1 LLKEAT
7 LRFVLAKLR
16 SASILINPT
25 PNPLPLEVPC
35 DAKSYQRIWIQEPSS
50 STLPYSQGTGSAG
63 LELHCSFRARFNSR
77 RTSGRRV
84 RAATFDLIAE
94 EAHKSDSPRYMLLI
108 ERSLQIDAMKL
119 TPRNLIARSCRLA
132 RVLIRVPE
140 TLTVERTELRC
151 QVVRIASKGRL
162 ADWALRVC
170 PFGQQNEMPA
180 RTQRKSPPGGVNSWE
195 FRLFERSAVK
205 GGVKVGH
212 WGGVKGSQ

>member
-1 LLKEAT
+1 MPRVINESGFKNHHRHFT
-7 LRFVLAKLR
+7 LFAGNRFCRFGTALFISCAFQLTENFGQESQSCDLRLDRRGSSQIRFAKVY
-16 SASILINPT
+16 AI
-25 PNPLPLEVPC
+25 
-35 DAKSYQRIWIQEPSS
+35 D
-50 STLPYSQGTGSAG
+50 
-63 LELHCSFRARFNSR
+63 RAQLTDR
-77 RTSGRRV
+77 RHETH
-84 RAATFDLIAE
+84 A
-94 EAHKSDSPRYMLLI
+94 
-108 ERSLQIDAMKL
+108 
-119 TPRNLIARSCRLA
+119 RNLIARSCRLA